1 MTQQL
6 RILKKIILVTV
17 LLSFHAGMVN
27 AQHEKLLKK
36 VDSLAS
42 GITGKIGFQV
52 RLLETGQQLGYN
64 QDKHFVMQSVFKFP
78 IAVMLLDEVDHGRLS
93 LAQQVFI
100 NKSSLHQTVSKLY
113 EKYPEGNVS
122 VPLREILQ
130 DMVVYS
136 DNNACDIILGLLGGG
151 HRLTVYLHKHGVK
164 KINVQFNEAGMH
176 ADWKNQ
182 YANWC
187 TPDAQIR
194 LLTMVFEQSLLK
206 KETNTL
212 LRDLMRETYVA
223 PKRIRYLLPKFTPVE
238 HRSGTSSTNN
248 KGLSAATNDVGII
261 TLPNGKHL
269 AIAIFLMDSFED
281 AEKRDAIIAQIAK
294 AAFDEFGANRLE
306 NK

>member
-64 QDKHFVMQSVFKFP
+64 QDNHFVMQSVFKFP

-136 DNNACDIILGLLGGG
+136 DNNACDIILG
-151 HRLTVYLHKHGVK
+151 VK

-194 LLTMVFEQSLLK
+194 LLKMVFEQSLLK